1 MAAKRK
7 DVNDMRRRR
16 EPLHDNGIDSI
27 VLEMRFL
34 KAVLN
39 SEQTG
44 SVVGKKE
51 SNQWRIKASQAA
63 SRQCTY
69 FNVLSTKVSC

>member
-1 MAAKRK
+1 
-7 DVNDMRRRR
+7 MRRRR

-44 SVVGKKE
+44 SVVGKKD
-51 SNQWRIKASQAA
+51 SIGAY
-63 SRQCTY
+63 RQSKPRAD
-69 FNVLSTKVSC
+69 NVLTLTS